1 MNEVSKKRGHC
12 YCGSVSFEIDGDP
25 VKVAHCHCESCRR
38 SSGAAMVTSAGYR
51 PEQIQ
56 LTGREPKKFETDDG
70 VTRTF
75 CGHCGSSFSYKK
87 VKSNYIFVYLGLFDD
102 PENLIPEVHMMY
114 SEKVSWMKIDDDL
127 PKSDE
132 FA

>member
-1 MNEVSKKRGHC
+1 
-12 YCGSVSFEIDGDP
+12 
-25 VKVAHCHCESCRR
+25 
-38 SSGAAMVTSAGYR
+38 MVTSAGYL

-56 LTGREPKKFETDDG
+56 LTGSEPKKFDTDDG

-75 CGHCGSSFSYKK
+75 CGRCGSSFSYRRDKGK
-87 VKSNYIFVYLGLFDD
+87 YVFIYLGLFDV
-102 PENLIPEVHMMY
+102 PEALIPEVHMMY

-127 PKSDE
+127 PKSDG